1 MPVQSDSTA
10 NPAPAVGAVLTDIIR
25 RPGLVLWSRW
35 NWKAAL
41 MSSIMRGSIFFSVNL
56 YASPAA
62 AVSALGTELLFRPFV
77 SGSYGAL
84 SESFRSAQPSWAAT
98 FIVALVLPGLM
109 HLVELS
115 VHWARGTQRLGA
127 GVLASITFSVISGL
141 FNIFA
146 MRRGVFIV
154 GEGRR
159 PLLEDIKRIPWVVS
173 AFLLA
178 APLFAWRR
186 LAPARRALAC
196 QVAGR
201 RP

>member
-1 MPVQSDSTA
+1 MPAQLDPVSLSPT
-10 NPAPAVGAVLTDIIR
+10 VGDVFKAIIR
-25 RPGLVLWSRW
+25 RPGVVLWTGW

-56 YASPAA
+56 FASPAA
-62 AVSALGTELLFRPFV
+62 ALSALGTELLFRPFLA
-77 SGSYGAL
+77 GSYGAV
-84 SESFRSAQPSWAAT
+84 SESFRAAQPAWAAT
-98 FIVALVLPGLM
+98 LIVAVVGPGLN

-127 GVLASITFSVISGL
+127 GVLASVSFSVISGL
-141 FNIFA
+141 FNLFA

-159 PLLEDIKRIPWVVS
+159 PLAEDFRRIPAVLG

-178 APLFAWRR
+178 APQSVWRQIAGVR
-186 LAPARRALAC
+186 GERAC
-196 QVAGR
+196 QLSGR